1 MFIYTDMLP
10 EMDQEDE
17 AAMAQHLLAAA
28 DKYGL
33 HRLKMIC
40 LEILS
45 SHIDA
50 NSVATILVLAEKHY
64 CYGLK
69 EACFEFLNSSA
80 ILSAIVNTSDFLYLI
95 QSCPDVLEDISF
107 NIVARQLERAI
118 FLSENQE
125 GQINSVEIRINSV
138 MTN

>member
-1 MFIYTDMLP
+1 
-10 EMDQEDE
+10 MDQEDE

-69 EACFEFLNSSA
+69 EACFEFLNSLA
-80 ILSAIVNTSDFLYLI
+80 VLSAIVDERMQQHLAMANLLI
-95 QSCPDVLEDISF
+95 STLIIS
-107 NIVARQLERAI
+107 
-118 FLSENQE
+118 LS
-125 GQINSVEIRINSV
+125 S
-138 MTN
+138 